1 MEIISLIISIL
12 TAIGGIFMF
21 CRYDRKI
28 KEQTKQINDFTLK
41 QQKEEEEI
49 KKKADLFASLKLEG
63 NYGCAKINIKNKGKS
78 IARNISIVRYDNKK
92 LYINEPNVLP
102 FEFLYPDDEFSM
114 DIAIVD
120 FNDNK
125 LKTTLMWNDDFAEGR
140 QKDCILTIMQ

>member
-49 KKKADLFASLKLEG
+49 KRKADLFASLKLEG

-92 LYINEPNVLP
+92 LYINEPSVLP
-102 FEFLYPDDEFSM
+102 YEFLYPNEDFPIEV
-114 DIAIVD
+114 AIND
-120 FNDNK
+120 FEVNK
-125 LKTTLMWNDDFAEGR
+125 LNLTIVWDDDFAKGN